1 MKSLSSLKLE
11 NTLQGLPGGP
21 VASLSGHTNHLID
34 CHLMKV
40 FIKVRIGK
48 YQFEEWKKAEKFI
61 FKPLGIER
69 GEVSVSRV
77 K

>member
-1 MKSLSSLKLE
+1 
-11 NTLQGLPGGP
+11 
-21 VASLSGHTNHLID
+21 
-34 CHLMKV
+34 MKV

-48 YQFEEWKKAEKFI
+48 YQFEEWKKAENFI